1 MKHTKKLFAVL
12 LSALMLLS
20 CIPFAASAE
29 GEPATPT
36 EPTDWIEIYTYE
48 DLDDVRYDLTAN
60 YKLMNDIDMTEWV
73 KPGGDYDYYGQ
84 GWNPIGSK
92 NIYADDAFTGIF
104 DGNGHTIS
112 GMRMNVTKF
121 PSGTGNIVYF
131 GLFARVSGTVRN
143 LTVAGS
149 ITVDDRNFGSY
160 YNYAGGIAAF
170 LNETGLIENCT
181 NRVKLNVSGKCH
193 QYVGGVVGCGYGTVK
208 NCRNIAS
215 VYAYA
220 SSSYYSYAAG
230 ILGIG
235 STDAPHPGNTTST
248 LKAKVYNCVNSGDV
262 TAKGGLY
269 EYAVASGIANY
280 VKEVHNC
287 YNVATIKTEQSNTGS
302 SNYTA
307 FNNGIAH
314 NSYVYNCYNIG
325 SVPKCGTYSN
335 NYNYAITGYGS
346 TNCFYLKGSG
356 ITSTGAVEKTDA
368 QLKRQIQFTGWD
380 FENVWTMEGRDDYF
394 YPELRD
400 VALLT
405 PDDLKTPITGAIK
418 LDGEAAADAV
428 LTVNTAE
435 LLPANAT
442 VSYSWKI
449 DDAVVSTAKTYT
461 VKTEDL
467 GKTLVLTVT
476 GTGNYKGELTL
487 TRVLGEAHQHT
498 EEIIPGTLATCTQ
511 SGLTDGKKCSEC
523 GEILVP
529 QEVIPAKGHTEVVSP
544 AVPATCLEAG
554 STEGRVCSACGEVI
568 ALQTEI
574 PALGHKEQTHH
585 TDATCSQVG
594 YDITFCARC
603 GETLNQ
609 TITPP
614 TNHSWNDG
622 EVTKDATCT
631 ENGMV
636 TYTCTVCGATKTEP
650 TDMLAHNWNDGEV
663 TKEPSCTEAGVKTY
677 TCSVG
682 GETRTE
688 PVDKLDHN
696 LVLVPGTPATCTEAG
711 LSDGWQ
717 CESCGKWILPQQTID
732 ATGHNPVTDPAVA
745 ATCTATGLTEGSHC
759 DICGTVFVE
768 QQETEKL
775 AHTPDAPVTENE
787 FDATCTEPGGYD
799 EVVYCA
805 VCGEELSREEKTIE
819 ALGHKMVQHEG
830 KNPTCTEP
838 GWAPYEICERCEYST
853 YEELEAPGHNPG
865 DVVIENVKDASCSV
879 PGSFEEVYYCTVCGE
894 EMWRDLVEGQTLPHT
909 PGEVKIEN
917 EVAATC
923 TAKGSYDEVIYCTVC
938 DEVISRETI
947 NTDKLDHNL
956 VLVPGKAAT
965 CSKAGLSDGWKCET
979 CGKVFAEQK
988 TIAKL
993 AHTPGEAV
1001 RENETPASCKA
1012 EGSFDEVIRCT
1023 ECGEELSRETK
1034 TIAKL
1039 AHTPGEA
1046 VRENEKAASCKAEGS
1061 FDEVIRCT
1069 VCGEELSRESKTIDK
1084 LAHTP
1089 GDAVRE
1095 NIVEATV
1102 DVGGSYDEV
1111 VYCTFCHEELSR
1123 ETVATDP
1130 LTHTHNYVAETTKEA
1145 TCSEDGETTYT
1156 CSVCGDSYTETIPAT
1171 GNHVDKNNDGKCDT
1185 CGEKMTGGKHCKYC
1199 GKIHGGAFGWLTSFF
1214 HSILAIFKR

>member
-20 CIPFAASAE
+20 CVPFAASAE

-92 NIYADDAFTGIF
+92 DIYSNDAFTGIF

-112 GMRMNVTKF
+112 GMRMNVTQF
-121 PSGTGNIVYF
+121 PSGTGSTVYF
-131 GLFARVSGTVRN
+131 GLFACVSGTVKN
-143 LTVAGS
+143 LTVVGN
-149 ITVDDRNFGSY
+149 ITVNVGNFS
-160 YNYAGGIAAF
+160 NRAGGITAL
-170 LNETGLIENCT
+170 LNESGLIENCT
-181 NRVKLNVSGKCH
+181 NRVEMSIIGYAN
-193 QYVGGVVGCGYGTVK
+193 QYVGGIVGWSYGTVQ
-208 NCRNIAS
+208 NCRNIAD
-215 VYAYA
+215 VYSY
-220 SSSYYSYAAG
+220 SSNSSYSYAAG
-230 ILGIG
+230 IVGYG
-235 STDAPHPGNTTST
+235 ASTSSSPSSSSY
-248 LKAKVYNCVNSGDV
+248 KAKSYKCVNTGSIMARGSYPDE
-262 TAKGGLY
+262 AF
-269 EYAVASGIANY
+269 ASGIVNY
-280 VKEVHNC
+280 GKEVKNC
-287 YNVATIKTEQSNTGS
+287 YNTGRINVGWKHTS
-302 SNYTA
+302 SLNYIHT
-307 FNNGIAH
+307 NGIAH
-314 NSYVYNCYNIG
+314 ASNPVNCYNIG
-325 SVPKCGTYSN
+325 MVCIYTGDATNFYN
-335 NYNYAITGYGS
+335 NNYAISGNSS

-356 ITSTGAVEKTDA
+356 ITSTGAVEKSAA
-368 QLKRQIQFTGWD
+368 QLKRQNQFTGWD
-380 FENVWTMEGRDDYF
+380 FDNVWTMEGREDYE

-476 GTGNYKGELTL
+476 GTGDYKGELTL

-498 EEIIPGTLATCTQ
+498 EEIIPGTPATCTQ

-523 GEILVP
+523 GEILLA

-614 TNHSWNDG
+614 TNHRWNAG
-622 EVTKDATCT
+622 EVTKDATCP

-663 TKEPSCTEAGVKTY
+663 TKEPSCTEAGEKTY
-677 TCSVG
+677 TCLVG

-717 CESCGKWILPQQTID
+717 CETCGKWILPQQTID

-745 ATCTATGLTEGSHC
+745 ATCTETGLTEGSHC

-775 AHTPDAPVTENE
+775 AHTPDTPVKEYE

-819 ALGHKMVQHEG
+819 ALGHKMIQHEG

-865 DVVIENVKDASCSV
+865 DAVIENVKDASCSV
-879 PGSFEEVYYCTVCGE
+879 PGSFEEVYYCTACGE

-909 PGEVKIEN
+909 PCEVKIEN

-938 DEVISRETI
+938 GEVISRETI

-965 CSKAGLSDGWKCET
+965 CSKTGLSDGWKCET

-988 TIAKL
+988 TIDKL
-993 AHTPGEAV
+993 AHTPGKAV

-1034 TIAKL
+1034 TIDKL
-1039 AHTPGEA
+1039 AHTPGE
-1046 VRENEKAASCKAEGS
+1046 
-1061 FDEVIRCT
+1061 
-1069 VCGEELSRESKTIDK
+1069 
-1084 LAHTP
+1084 
-1089 GDAVRE
+1089 AVRE

-1111 VYCTFCHEELSR
+1111 VYCTVCHEELSR

-1156 CSVCGDSYTETIPAT
+1156 CSVCGDTYTEPIPAT
-1171 GNHVDKNNDGKCDT
+1171 GDHVDKNNDGKCDT